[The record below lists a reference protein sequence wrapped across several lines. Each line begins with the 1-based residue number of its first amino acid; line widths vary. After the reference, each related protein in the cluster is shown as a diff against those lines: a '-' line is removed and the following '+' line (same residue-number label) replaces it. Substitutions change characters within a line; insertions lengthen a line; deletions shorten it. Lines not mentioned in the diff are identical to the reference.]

1 MIENVDVPF
10 FRRVLE
16 LEGKTYEDF
25 LNFVFEII
33 NLKDVITYD
42 DFLIFRASIFA
53 KIASNDYNF
62 LNIDNV
68 IMERIS
74 NSFNATT
81 LKLYSYMKY
90 LADNKKI
97 YLEDKV
103 DVLKYYGDIKNIDKK
118 ICAYDNIEN
127 LDFVNLEDVLN
138 YIMEIGR
145 KGNKDDI
152 ALSIILNIVSL
163 EEAEKYYEQLIEKL
177 KNFCV
182 KYKAIIKE
190 LNHKKLIKEL
200 FDYLLLSKFDDKIK
214 MLCQMIEYLKNNN
227 LKKDKIYTVLKK
239 VEELRINRLNINI
252 GVQIRSEIYSVQL
265 TKFQEVCHYEN
276 NGKGEKREENRY
288 GGTYIYTDGVKNW
301 LIKTA
306 SANRQNNFEDTYK
319 IKVKDFKYVLFNHKM
334 VDDENLFGPRFH
346 IISKLQIYDFDM
358 DISTLPSYEELQSFK
373 VPPQI
378 DFIQVEEKN
387 KAVDTILQIER
398 TIKDVNKI
406 LNKLTKLQEKL
417 QIIKDSNEYANVF
430 SQIESLENLIEQMEA
445 MKSKTY
451 DEYLKQGITELEK
464 LTILKKLSK
473 KMNVL

>member
-16 LEGKTYEDF
+16 LERKTYEDF
-25 LNFVFEII
+25 FNFVFEII

-42 DFLIFRASIFA
+42 DFLVFESMIFNQLGNNNSSFEDIDDFIRKEVN
-53 KIASNDYNF
+53 KIYD
-62 LNIDNV
+62 IK
-68 IMERIS
+68 I
-74 NSFNATT
+74 
-81 LKLYSYMKY
+81 LKLNSYINY
-90 LADNKKI
+90 LAYNKKI
-97 YLEDKV
+97 KLNNKV
-103 DVLKYYGDIKNIDKK
+103 NILKYYGNKKNIDKR
-118 ICAYDNIEN
+118 ICAYGNISN
-127 LDFVNLEDVLN
+127 IDYVDLQDVLN
-138 YIMEIGR
+138 YIVMLGKMGE
-145 KGNKDDI
+145 KDDI
-152 ALSIILNIVSL
+152 ALSIILNTVSL

-182 KYKAIIKE
+182 KYKEIIKE

-200 FDYLLLSKFDDKIK
+200 FKYFQLSKWENKGVMFY
-214 MLCQMIEYLKNNN
+214 QMIEYLKNNN
-227 LKKDKIYTVLKK
+227 LKKDKIYIVLKK
-239 VEELRINRLNINI
+239 VEELQINRLNINI
-252 GVQIRSEIYSVQL
+252 GSQVPSEIYSVQL
-265 TKFQEVCHYEN
+265 TKFQYEN
-276 NGKGEKREENRY
+276 RSMSYGKGEKREENRY

-306 SANRQNNFEDTYK
+306 SANEQNDFKDTYK
-319 IKVKDFKYVLFNHKM
+319 IEIKNFKYVLFNRKM
-334 VDDENLFGPRFH
+334 VDDETLFGPRFH
-346 IISKLQIYDFDM
+346 IISELQIYDFDM

-406 LNKLTKLQEKL
+406 LTKLTKLQEKL

-451 DEYLKQGITELEK
+451 DEYLKHGITELEK
-464 LTILKKLSK
+464 LTILKKTK
-473 KMNVL
+473 